1 MSSAPRSTLS
11 WVPALTLAVFLIPVS
26 VGLAGTWLP
35 AFGWFPAL
43 DQYRFSLQP
52 WFDLVA
58 YPGFFSALQL
68 TLITGLGSAL
78 LALAASLLLLMAFYP
93 SRLFRR
99 LERWLAPVLSVPH
112 AAFAIGL
119 GFLITPSGWLMRL
132 FASFTGVPDYPP
144 NWLTFQDPWGI
155 SLMLVLALKETP
167 FLLFMALASLP
178 SLKVSQTLWL
188 GRSLGYGRAKIWLT
202 LLWPQLYPRLRL
214 PFFAVAAYNL
224 SVVDLALIAG
234 PTTPPTLAV
243 LVNRLFN
250 DPDLL
255 LRLPGAAGATALLA
269 LTMAVLLCLR
279 LLEPLVRC
287 WRQGSVRSGQ
297 RWRRSLGLRPLA
309 SAVLGLGAVA
319 YGGALL
325 VLILWSLAGRWRF
338 PEALPQFDLSR
349 WQNAPEQLGSALWL
363 TFSTGLCAALI
374 ALVLVMAA
382 LENEVRLNYQRRDF
396 NAQRLLW
403 LLYLPL
409 LVPQIAFLFG
419 FQVTLIWFNLDRHWW
434 VLVWSHLVFVLPY
447 TFLTLSGPYR
457 AFDDRYSWLA
467 QTLSGSRWQAWWRI
481 KLGMLWRPIGYT
493 LATGFAVSVAQYLP
507 TLFIGGGRFAT
518 LTTEAV
524 SLASGS
530 DRRTAAVYALAQQ
543 GLPLLGFALAA
554 LAVGWRYRRS
564 RDLQQGGS

>member
-1 MSSAPRSTLS
+1 MTLVPPLRLS
-11 WVPALTLAVFLIPVS
+11 WVPMLTLAVFLVPIS
-26 VGLAGTWLP
+26 LGLAGTWLP

-43 DQYRFSLQP
+43 DQTQFSLQP
-52 WFDLVA
+52 WRDLIA
-58 YPGFFSALQL
+58 YPGFASATRL
-68 TLITGLGSAL
+68 TLVTGLGSAL
-78 LALAASLLLLMAFYP
+78 LALCAMLTLLMAFYP
-93 SRLFRR
+93 SPLFRR

-119 GFLITPSGWLMRL
+119 GFLITPSGWLVRL
-132 FASFTGVPDYPP
+132 FASVTGLPQYPP
-144 NWLTFQDPWGI
+144 DWLTFKDPWGL
-155 SLMLVLALKETP
+155 SLLLVLALKETP

-178 SLKVSQTLWL
+178 SLKVAQTLWL
-188 GRSLGYGRAKIWLT
+188 GRSLGYGRAKIWLS

-250 DPDLL
+250 DPELL
-255 LRLPGAAGATALLA
+255 LRLPGAAGATALLL
-269 LTMAVLLCLR
+269 LTLAVLLGLR
-279 LLEPLVRC
+279 LLEPLARYGC
-287 WRQGSVRSGQ
+287 QRSVRSGR
-297 RWRRSLGLRPLA
+297 RWRGELGLRPLA
-309 SAVLGLGAVA
+309 TAVFGVGVIG
-319 YGGALL
+319 YGGALA
-325 VLILWSLAGRWRF
+325 VLLLWSFAGQWRF
-338 PEALPQFDLSR
+338 PAALPDFSLSH
-349 WQNAPEQLGSALWL
+349 WQQAPEQLAAALWL
-363 TFSTGLCAALI
+363 TLSTGLCAALI
-374 ALVLVMAA
+374 ALLLVLAA
-382 LENEVRLNYQRRDF
+382 LENEVRLNYQKRDF

-419 FQVTLIWFNLDRHWW
+419 FQVSLIWLQLDRHWW

-457 AFDDRYSWLA
+457 AFDNRYSWQA
-467 QTLSGSRWQAWWRI
+467 QALSGSRWRAWWRI
-481 KLGMLWRPIGYT
+481 KLGMLWRPISYT

-554 LAVGWRYRRS
+554 LVISWRYRQH

>member
-1 MSSAPRSTLS
+1 LSSAPRFRLS
-11 WVPALTLAVFLIPVS
+11 WVPSLTLAVFLIPVS

-43 DQYRFSLQP
+43 DQYRFSLRP
-52 WFDLVA
+52 WYDLFA
-58 YPGFFSALQL
+58 YPGFFSATQL

-78 LALAASLLLLMAFYP
+78 LALTAMLLMLMAFYP

-132 FASFTGVPDYPP
+132 FASLTGMPDYPP

-178 SLKVSQTLWL
+178 S
-188 GRSLGYGRAKIWLT
+188 
-202 LLWPQLYPRLRL
+202 
-214 PFFAVAAYNL
+214 
-224 SVVDLALIAG
+224 
-234 PTTPPTLAV
+234 
-243 LVNRLFN
+243 
-250 DPDLL
+250 
-255 LRLPGAAGATALLA
+255 
-269 LTMAVLLCLR
+269 
-279 LLEPLVRC
+279 
-287 WRQGSVRSGQ
+287 SGQ

-309 SAVLGLGAVA
+309 STVLGLGAVA

-325 VLILWSLAGRWRF
+325 VLILWSLAGPWRF
-338 PEALPQFDLSR
+338 PQALPKFDLSH

-363 TFSTGLCAALI
+363 TLSTGLCAALI

-419 FQVTLIWFNLDRHWW
+419 FQVTLLWFNLDRHWW

-554 LAVGWRYRRS
+554 LVVGWRYRRH

>member
-1 MSSAPRSTLS
+1 MNSAPRFRLS
-11 WVPALTLAVFLIPVS
+11 WVPTLILAVFLIPVS
-26 VGLAGTWLP
+26 LGLAGTWLP

-43 DQYRFSLQP
+43 DQTHFSLQP
-52 WFDLVA
+52 WRELLD
-58 YPGFFSALQL
+58 YPGFIRATQL
-68 TLITGLGSAL
+68 TLITGLGSAV
-78 LALAASLLLLMAFYP
+78 LAVVATLILLMAFYP
-93 SRLFRR
+93 SSLFRR

-132 FASFTGVPDYPP
+132 FASLTGVPVYPP

-155 SLMLVLALKETP
+155 SLILVLTLKETP
-167 FLLFMALASLP
+167 FLVFMALASLP

-188 GRSLGYGRAKIWLT
+188 GRSLGYGRTKIWLT

-255 LRLPGAAGATALLA
+255 LRLPGAAGATALLL
-269 LTMAVLLCLR
+269 LTVAVLFSLR
-279 LLEPLVRC
+279 LSEPLVRYWQQRAVLNGRR
-287 WRQGSVRSGQ
+287 WRQA
-297 RWRRSLGLRPLA
+297 LGLHPLA
-309 SAVLGLGAVA
+309 SSVLGLGVVA
-319 YGGALL
+319 YGGALVVL
-325 VLILWSLAGRWRF
+325 VLWSLAGPWRF
-338 PEALPQFDLSR
+338 PDALPQFDWSH
-349 WQNAPEQLGSALWL
+349 WQNAPRQFGSALWL

-374 ALVLVMAA
+374 ALILVIAA

-419 FQVTLIWFNLDRHWW
+419 FQVSLIWLNLDRHWW

-467 QTLSGSRWQAWWRI
+467 QSLSGSRWQAWWRI
-481 KLGMLWRPIGYT
+481 KLGMLWRPIGYS

-530 DRRTAAVYALAQQ
+530 DRRAAAVSALAQQ

-554 LAVGWRYRRS
+554 LVVSWRYRRH

>member
-1 MSSAPRSTLS
+1 MPTLI
-11 WVPALTLAVFLIPVS
+11 LAVFLIPVG

-43 DQYRFSLQP
+43 GQRQFTVQP
-52 WFDLVA
+52 WHDLFA
-58 YPGFFSALQL
+58 YPGVSKAVGL
-68 TLITGLGSAL
+68 TLLSGLGSAV
-78 LALAASLLLLMAFYP
+78 LALSMCLLLLIAFYP
-93 SRLFRR
+93 SALFRR
-99 LERWLAPVLSVPH
+99 IERLLAPILSVPH

-119 GFLITPSGWLMRL
+119 GFLIAPSGWLVRL
-132 FASFTGVPDYPP
+132 FASATGWPEYPP
-144 NWLTFQDPWGI
+144 NWLTFQDPWGL
-155 SLMLVLALKETP
+155 SLLFVLTLKEAP

-178 SLKVSQTLWL
+178 ALKVRETLWL

-202 LLWPQLYPRLRL
+202 LLWPPLFSRLRL
-214 PFFAVAAYNL
+214 PFYAVVAYNL

-255 LRLPGAAGATALLA
+255 WRLPGAAGATALLL
-269 LTMAVLLCLR
+269 LTVLVIVTLR
-279 LLEPLVRC
+279 SLEPLVRA
-287 WRQGSVRSGQ
+287 WRLQAVRSG
-297 RWRRSLGLRPLA
+297 RRRQTSMMLTTVAALALGIAAL
-309 SAVLGLGAVA
+309 A
-319 YGGALL
+319 YGGALVVL
-325 VLILWSLAGRWRF
+325 VLWSLAGQWRF
-338 PEALPQFDLSR
+338 PAALPAFSLR
-349 WQNAPEQLGSALWL
+349 FWQQAPEQLGSALWL
-363 TFSTGLCAALI
+363 TLSTGLSAAVI
-374 ALVLVMAA
+374 ALVLVIAA
-382 LENEVRLNYQRRDF
+382 LENEVRLRYQNVQF
-396 NAQRLLW
+396 NTQRLLW

-419 FQVTLIWFNLDRHWW
+419 FQVSLIWLNLDRHWW

-457 AFDDRYSWLA
+457 AFDDRYTWLGL
-467 QTLSGSRWQAWWRI
+467 TLSGSRWRTWFGI

-530 DRRTAAVYALAQQ
+530 DRRTAAAYALAQQ
-543 GLPLLGFALAA
+543 GLPLIGFALAA
-554 LAVGWRYRRS
+554 LAVGWRYRRH
-564 RDLQQGGS
+564 RALQQDGALSR

>member
-1 MSSAPRSTLS
+1 MKPAPLR
-11 WVPALTLAVFLIPVS
+11 WVPGLTLAVFLVPVA

-43 DQYRFSLQP
+43 DQRRLSLAP
-52 WFDLVA
+52 WHELFA
-58 YPGFFSALQL
+58 YPGFGKATAL
-68 TLITGLGSAL
+68 TLWTGAGSAL
-78 LALAASLLLLMAFYP
+78 LALTATLMLLMAYYP
-93 SRLFRR
+93 SAFFRR

-119 GFLITPSGWLMRL
+119 GFLIVPSGWLMRL
-132 FASFTGVPDYPP
+132 FASLTGWPDYPP
-144 NWLTFQDPWGI
+144 NWLSYQDPWGL

-167 FLLFMALASLP
+167 FLIFMALASLP
-178 SLKVSQTLWL
+178 ALKVNETLWL

-202 LLWPQLYPRLRL
+202 LLWPPLYQRLRL
-214 PFFAVAAYNL
+214 PFYAVAAYNL

-243 LVNRLFN
+243 LINRLFN
-250 DPDLL
+250 APDLL
-255 LRLPGAAGATALLA
+255 QRLPGAAGATALLL
-269 LTMAVLLCLR
+269 LTVLVLLLFYG
-279 LLEPLVRC
+279 LERFSRR
-287 WRQGSVRSGQ
+287 WRQGWVRSGR
-297 RWRRSLGLRPLA
+297 RWPRTPGLRLSA
-309 SAVLGLGAVA
+309 SGLIGLGVLA
-319 YGGALL
+319 YGGALM
-325 VLILWSLAGRWRF
+325 VLLLWSLAGQWRF
-338 PEALPQFDLSR
+338 PAALPEFSLRFWLQ
-349 WQNAPEQLGSALWL
+349 APQQLGSALWL
-363 TFSTGLCAALI
+363 TLSTGLSAALI
-374 ALVLVMAA
+374 ALILVIAA
-382 LENEVRLNYQRRDF
+382 LENEVRLKYQQPGF

-419 FQVTLIWFNLDRHWW
+419 FQVSLIWLGLDRHWW

-457 AFDDRYSWLA
+457 AFDDRYTWLGL
-467 QTLSGSRWQAWWRI
+467 TLGGSRWRSWSRI
-481 KLGMLWRPIGYT
+481 KLGMLWRPIGFT

-507 TLFIGGGRFAT
+507 TLFIGGGRFAS

-543 GLPLLGFALAA
+543 GLPLLMFLIV
-554 LAVGWRYRRS
+554 AVGVAWRYRRH
-564 RDLQQGGS
+564 RALQQGGNH